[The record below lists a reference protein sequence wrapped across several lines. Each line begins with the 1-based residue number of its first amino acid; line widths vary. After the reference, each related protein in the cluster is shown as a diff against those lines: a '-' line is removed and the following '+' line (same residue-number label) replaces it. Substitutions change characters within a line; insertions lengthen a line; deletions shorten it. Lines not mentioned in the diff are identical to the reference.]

1 MKMRLNIYLA
11 PDLYDRIDA
20 VAARQGI
27 HKSSLVEAAVA
38 SFLSPDAADR
48 REAAF
53 VRRLDKLT
61 RQFERLERD
70 QQIAIETM
78 ALFVRFWLAVTPS
91 LPDSEQGPAKAK
103 GAERYRGFVDALG
116 RRLQRGDT
124 LLFEVS
130 REIWPENF
138 PDPEPEKKEGADN
151 APA

>member
-1 MKMRLNIYLA
+1 MKQRLNIYLA
-11 PDLYDRIDA
+11 PDLYDRIGA
-20 VAARQGI
+20 VADRQGM
-27 HKSSLVEAAVA
+27 HKSTLIEAAVA
-38 SFLSPDAADR
+38 SFLSPDAGDR

-53 VRRLDKLT
+53 ARRLDKLT

-91 LPDSEQGPAKAK
+91 LPEEVQESAKIK

-116 RRLQRGDT
+116 RRVRRGDT

-130 REIWPENF
+130 REIWPDKPGE
-138 PDPEPEKKEGADN
+138 PAPEARETDHAAE
-151 APA
+151 